1 MNKYFE
7 NFSMLVENDLEQA
20 KLVIAAQDVLDRL
33 QKIAEHLAELG
44 AEEIMPLSDNMKA
57 AFGADIAANFEK
69 TADEAVQ
76 KALESV
82 RGARDVIDSA
92 ILRVQG
98 NMDGAT
104 PNDISAS
111 NDMADNTGIDDP
123 TGIENDDSI
132 GVDVDADAF
141 NQEQNPDD
149 EESLLNNPDS
159 FGGAEAAGNALGRT
173 KKESVKN
180 RKSLNESFRKL
191 GESVLMN
198 ESIGSLVSWV
208 VADAKQNLTPAKFE
222 KFREAVQA
230 NIEKDPIATAGWIGM
245 KKKSVSNKAQTSK
258 PTIAPSVKE
267 DEFVLESMTT
277 NERKARGVAKVIE
290 ANIIAY
296 GSGKAAQ
303 VVNQF
308 TSTDLNESSEKNLI
322 EDFKKIFG
330 MSPAAYSV
338 KMKKQMTEDIT
349 SSTITPSNDPTP
361 NSEESDMTNDEKSKA
376 LAGIGDIASTIANNP
391 GNGNRPVASATA
403 TMPQDQQQAIN
414 NVRDRIS
421 NKTGKDP
428 ETVNDL
434 LKDAPSVVGEDAGN
448 EYEIFKSH
456 SPKTLKLYVSKKEQE
471 GKGNDTIVKKIKEYL
486 GEK

>member
-69 TADEAVQ
+69 TADAAVQ

-98 NMDGAT
+98 NMDNA
-104 PNDISAS
+104 PNDLSSA
-111 NDMADNTGIDDP
+111 NDMADNTNINDP
-123 TGIENDDSI
+123 TGIENDDSMGDDI
-132 GVDVDADAF
+132 DADAV
-141 NQEQNPDD
+141 NQENDSILDNPDA
-149 EESLLNNPDS
+149 
-159 FGGAEAAGNALGRT
+159 FGGAESAGNALGRV
-173 KKESVKN
+173 KKESISDK
-180 RKSLNESFRKL
+180 KSLSESLRKL
-191 GESVLMN
+191 GKNILMN
-198 ESIGSLVSWV
+198 ESIGSMVSWV
-208 VADAKQNLTPAKFE
+208 IEDAKHNLTPSKFE
-222 KFREAVQA
+222 KFREEIQK
-230 NIEKDPIATAGWIGM
+230 NIDKDPIATVGWIGM
-245 KKKSVSNKAQTSK
+245 KKSISNKAQISK
-258 PTIAPSVKE
+258 PTIAPSVK

-338 KMKKQMTEDIT
+338 KLKKSIIEDNT
-349 SSTITPSNDPTP
+349 TTGTIAPSDNPDPNAT
-361 NSEESDMTNDEKSKA
+361 SDMTQDQKSKA
-376 LAGIGDIASTIANNP
+376 LSGISDIASTIADNP
-391 GNGNRPVASATA
+391 GNGNKPVSTATA
-403 TMPQDQQQAIN
+403 SLPSDQQQAVNDVSDEIA
-414 NVRDRIS
+414 
-421 NKTGKDP
+421 NKTGKEP

-434 LKDAPSVVGEDAGN
+434 LKDAPSVVGEDTSDT
-448 EYEIFKSH
+448 IDDIISSH
-456 SPKTLKLYVSKKEQE
+456 SPDTLRLYVSKKEAE
-471 GKGNDTIVKKIKEYL
+471 GDDSEVVKKIKAYL
-486 GEK
+486 GDKE